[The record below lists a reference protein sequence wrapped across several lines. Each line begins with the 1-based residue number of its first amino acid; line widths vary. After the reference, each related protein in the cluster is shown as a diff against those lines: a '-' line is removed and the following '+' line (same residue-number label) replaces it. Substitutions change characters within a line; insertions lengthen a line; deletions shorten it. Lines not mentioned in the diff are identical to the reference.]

1 MSGHERVTHS
11 RREVVRMGGIASLGL
26 LYTSPNISTVLAKPA
41 FAGYGGKEPKK
52 PKKSMQSMQSGQSGQ
67 SGKSGKSWK

>member
-41 FAGYGGKEPKK
+41 FAGYGAKK
-52 PKKSMQSMQSGQSGQ
+52 PKKPGQPGQSGQSGQ
-67 SGKSGKSWK
+67 SWK